1 MKILALCSLAL
12 LMLSPALVRADDLHQ
27 RIRTATHIV
36 AERQGSVDPIPQVL
50 LAQARGVAIGTI
62 TKAGLGI
69 GGQGGEGV
77 VLLHYL
83 GDAHPTWSAPVAF
96 STSGGTIGAQIGF
109 TTIRYIIIL
118 NTDAAV
124 RMFTSPGKVAFD
136 AQATGTAGGDTA
148 REGEST
154 DEMRRHSM
162 IIFKETGGLY
172 GGATLGGTSVQVD
185 DDCNQEAYGDG
196 IYVRD
201 ILSGKVPKPAS
212 ASRLYALLDGIR

>member
-12 LMLSPALVRADDLHQ
+12 LTFSTVLVRADDLHQ
-27 RIRTATHIV
+27 RIRTATHILE
-36 AERQGSVDPIPQVL
+36 ERQGSVDPIPADL
-50 LAQARGVAIGTI
+50 LAHARGIAIGTI

-83 GDAHPTWSAPVAF
+83 GDAQPSWSAPVAF
-96 STSGGTIGAQIGF
+96 STTGGTIGAQIGF

-118 NTDAAV
+118 NNDSAV
-124 RMFTSPGKVAFD
+124 RLFTSPGKVSFD
-136 AQATGTAGGDTA
+136 ATATGTAGGDTA

-154 DEMRRHSM
+154 DEMRQHAM

-196 IYVRD
+196 VYVRD
-201 ILSGKVPKPAS
+201 ILSGKVPKPA
-212 ASRLYALLDGIR
+212 AATKLYALLDGQR